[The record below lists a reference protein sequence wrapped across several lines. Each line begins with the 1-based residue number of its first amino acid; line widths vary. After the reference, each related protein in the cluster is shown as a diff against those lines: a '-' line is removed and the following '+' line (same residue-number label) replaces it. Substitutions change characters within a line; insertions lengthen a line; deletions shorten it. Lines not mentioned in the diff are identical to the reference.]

1 MTQAQSDALVADA
14 KEAAKKAGGT
24 AAPSNRTT
32 TSLAN
37 PGKRENANAVAKTAA
52 EKAGPHNQIAQTP
65 GASIGDS
72 DLSTGQWELDKI
84 RQQTADTR
92 AKKAVEKEMQSAM
105 QAEATEVLH
114 DAVKVDRAADVS
126 AENIAQY
133 DKMAGKI
140 TAVSRNIERRFRT
153 IIRDEENDE
162 TVSGLP
168 MGSRLEARLLYH
180 RDGKCFSR
188 KNFPRDTPRL
198 AVGYLADE
206 SGSMSG
212 IAINASIST
221 GIILEDLCRRMELPC
236 YIGGFTS
243 LVGGLQYISYVE
255 YGSVD
260 AKDKY
265 RLTGMSSC
273 GGTPTGMAIRY
284 MTARLKKLPAAN
296 KLLIVSTDGRSAD
309 GADALQKIIKEA
321 KKDGVTVVGAGIGAS
336 RSAVEKEFG
345 DAFLDVSDME
355 KMPQLLAGI
364 VKRHL
369 LR

>member
-1 MTQAQSDALVADA
+1 M
-14 KEAAKKAGGT
+14 
-24 AAPSNRTT
+24 
-32 TSLAN
+32 
-37 PGKRENANAVAKTAA
+37 AKTAA

-180 RDGKCFSR
+180 RDGKA
-188 KNFPRDTPRL
+188 P
-198 AVGYLADE
+198 
-206 SGSMSG
+206 
-212 IAINASIST
+212 
-221 GIILEDLCRRMELPC
+221 
-236 YIGGFTS
+236 
-243 LVGGLQYISYVE
+243 
-255 YGSVD
+255 
-260 AKDKY
+260 
-265 RLTGMSSC
+265 
-273 GGTPTGMAIRY
+273 
-284 MTARLKKLPAAN
+284 
-296 KLLIVSTDGRSAD
+296 
-309 GADALQKIIKEA
+309 
-321 KKDGVTVVGAGIGAS
+321 
-336 RSAVEKEFG
+336 
-345 DAFLDVSDME
+345 
-355 KMPQLLAGI
+355 
-364 VKRHL
+364 
-369 LR
+369 

>member
-198 AVGYLADE
+198 AIGYLADE
-206 SGSMSG
+206 SGSMST
-212 IAINASIST
+212 AAVNASINT
-221 GIILEDLCRRMELPC
+221 GIILEDLCRRMDCLL
-236 YIGGFTS
+236 YTS
-243 LVGGLQYISYVE
+243 RCV
-255 YGSVD
+255 
-260 AKDKY
+260 
-265 RLTGMSSC
+265 
-273 GGTPTGMAIRY
+273 
-284 MTARLKKLPAAN
+284 
-296 KLLIVSTDGRSAD
+296 
-309 GADALQKIIKEA
+309 
-321 KKDGVTVVGAGIGAS
+321 
-336 RSAVEKEFG
+336 
-345 DAFLDVSDME
+345 
-355 KMPQLLAGI
+355 
-364 VKRHL
+364 
-369 LR
+369 